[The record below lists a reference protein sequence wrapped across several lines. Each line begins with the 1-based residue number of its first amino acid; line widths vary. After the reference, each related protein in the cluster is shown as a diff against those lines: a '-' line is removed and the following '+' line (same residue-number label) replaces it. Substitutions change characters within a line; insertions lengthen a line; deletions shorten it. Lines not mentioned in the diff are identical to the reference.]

1 MALFHLQLTVR
12 ASSTPTATEIMTH
25 NPSNEPDSD
34 CVMQQKTP
42 KIIAYYRVSTW
53 KQGRSGLGLE
63 AQEKAVA
70 DYASQQGA
78 EIVGSYKEVESG
90 RMLAQERPELAK
102 AIKMAKARRAV
113 LVVAK
118 LDRVGRKAADVLRLL
133 DQPGLTVV
141 AADSPNAKRL
151 ETGMRALFAE
161 EEAEAISAR
170 TKAAL
175 AAAKARGK
183 KLGNND
189 GGKALLEYKAKYGNE
204 SGCIGARKMAAQ
216 FADQM
221 HPLFE
226 PLIEAGLSDSAIAK
240 ALNNDGVP
248 TRRDLGQWHETSV
261 RRLRVR
267 IAA

>member
-1 MALFHLQLTVR
+1 MH
-12 ASSTPTATEIMTH
+12 
-25 NPSNEPDSD
+25 
-34 CVMQQKTP
+34 QKTP

-70 DYASQQGA
+70 DYAARQGA
-78 EIVGSYKEVESG
+78 VIVDSYKEVESG
-90 RMLAQERPELAK
+90 RMLTQDRPELAK

-141 AADSPNAKRL
+141 AADSPDAKRL

-161 EEAEAISAR
+161 EEAEAISVR

-189 GGKALLEYKAKYGNE
+189 GGRALLEYKAKYGND
-204 SGCIGARKMAAQ
+204 SGCIGARKKATQ

-221 HPLFE
+221 RPVFE
-226 PLIEAGLSDSAIAK
+226 PLIEAGLSDGAIAK
-240 ALNNDGVP
+240 ALNDDGVP
-248 TRRDLGQWHETSV
+248 TRREGGQWHETSV
-261 RRLRVR
+261 RRLRAR
-267 IAA
+267 LAA